1 MWGSQGPW
9 EQRSSPQDPQ
19 EGEEGT
25 DLKASPTV
33 RVQAAVVLTICSPG
47 GPLALNI
54 YFSGGRG
61 AVRSLREGGPGVV
74 W

>member
-1 MWGSQGPW
+1 MGLAGPLGA
-9 EQRSSPQDPQ
+9 EKFPQDPQ

-33 RVQAAVVLTICSPG
+33 RVQVAVVLSICSPR
-47 GPLALNI
+47 GPLALNV

-61 AVRSLREGGPGVV
+61 AVRSLREGRPGVV